1 MKRGGSNVS
10 CKSRVPRIA
19 DADPTNRY
27 PHAAEWAYALLR
39 VAAGLML
46 VPHVWPKL
54 MAGPTAIA
62 ANVMASRGLEPSLF
76 FAYAAIAFELAGI
89 ILITLGLFTRI
100 MAVLLVIEFVFIVYV
115 HSASGGWAASTQGA
129 EFPFIWLIVWI
140 FIAVRGGGPYS
151 LDAKLN
157 MPF

>member
-1 MKRGGSNVS
+1 MSHASHVFPAS
-10 CKSRVPRIA
+10 P

-62 ANVMASRGLEPSLF
+62 ANVMARRGLEPSLF

-115 HSASGGWAASTQGA
+115 HPASGGWAASTQGA
-129 EFPFIWLIVWI
+129 EFPFIWLIVWT

>member
-1 MKRGGSNVS
+1 MSQRDYVLP
-10 CKSRVPRIA
+10 VPP

-27 PHAAEWAYALLR
+27 PQAAELAYALLR
-39 VAAGLML
+39 VAAGVML

-62 ANVMASRGLEPSLF
+62 ANVMARRGLEPSLF
-76 FAYAAIAFELAGI
+76 FAYAAIIFEVAGI

-100 MAVLLVIEFVFIVYV
+100 IALLLVIEFAFIVYV

-140 FIAVRGGGPYS
+140 FVLVRGGGPYS
-151 LDAKLN
+151 LDARLN
-157 MPF
+157 MSF